1 MPELEGVSSQFEDWT
16 ISLISDNRLRSMVED
31 WWVTMNSSNEVRWCF
46 LYFVLRFFTQFSNT
60 QCLQWFVEGI
70 VWFENPLY
78 DSSKLHRT
86 TSDWT
91 VSIVSLYDVNL
102 RTDKLNTKLV
112 QKTSELSLHSS
123 KIWISDNVRGYNP
136 SYLCGL
142 FNWDLVLTTFCTEEV
157 QKRMGFS
164 KPLRSK
170 ISKPNFLIY
179 WVTPLCKKLGF
190 SIHLLYE
197 SPNWWDV
204 GNHQKRTVYES

>member
-1 MPELEGVSSQFEDWT
+1 
-16 ISLISDNRLRSMVED
+16 MVED

-112 QKTSELSLHSS
+112 QKSSELSLHSS

-136 SYLCGL
+136 SYLYGL

-170 ISKPNFLIY
+170 ISKPNFLIN

-190 SIHLLYE
+190 SIHLLNE

>member
-1 MPELEGVSSQFEDWT
+1 M
-16 ISLISDNRLRSMVED
+16 
-31 WWVTMNSSNEVRWCF
+31 
-46 LYFVLRFFTQFSNT
+46 
-60 QCLQWFVEGI
+60 
-70 VWFENPLY
+70 
-78 DSSKLHRT
+78 
-86 TSDWT
+86 
-91 VSIVSLYDVNL
+91 
-102 RTDKLNTKLV
+102 V

-190 SIHLLYE
+190 SIHLLNE

-204 GNHQKRTVYES
+204 GNHQKRTVYEYDKWLKKLNRNWVRNHNSKFIRKCGEIFTTQLSSLSPLFLPLLLYWINNSN

>member
-1 MPELEGVSSQFEDWT
+1 MKSKSYLQAPKVIRRWPPEFGNWT

-91 VSIVSLYDVNL
+91 VYIGAQIEVNRSRSTFRMSFVL
-102 RTDKLNTKLV
+102 KS
-112 QKTSELSLHSS
+112 SELLLYSS
-123 KIWISDNVRGYNP
+123 KIWVTECGRG
-136 SYLCGL
+136 
-142 FNWDLVLTTFCTEEV
+142 
-157 QKRMGFS
+157 
-164 KPLRSK
+164 
-170 ISKPNFLIY
+170 
-179 WVTPLCKKLGF
+179 
-190 SIHLLYE
+190 
-197 SPNWWDV
+197 
-204 GNHQKRTVYES
+204 